1 MNLLTP
7 ANSEFAVDLYKLTA
21 LVLNA
26 DTTAQQVEMLRR
38 RDELILEA
46 NALHAANERFER
58 TQPT

>member
-1 MNLLTP
+1 M
-7 ANSEFAVDLYKLTA
+7 ALYKLTA

-46 NALHAANERFER
+46 DALQAANERFER